1 MGFQFNSED
10 LQIDYS
16 EMSSVAFDANGK
28 LTKGADLLFL
38 GGGTNVSTSRNK
50 QAVFFWGK

>member
-1 MGFQFNSED
+1 M
-10 LQIDYS
+10 L
-16 EMSSVAFDANGK
+16 MTSVAFDANGK

-50 QAVFFWGK
+50 QAVFFEKAKIMAMH